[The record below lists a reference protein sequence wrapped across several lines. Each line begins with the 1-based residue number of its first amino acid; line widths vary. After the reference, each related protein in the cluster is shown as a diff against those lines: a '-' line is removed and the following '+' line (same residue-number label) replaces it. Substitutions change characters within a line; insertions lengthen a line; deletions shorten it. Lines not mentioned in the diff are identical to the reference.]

1 LYQRGKLANIRAVR
15 REGSERGR
23 FQTRTTLR
31 LLGVLACLGAFLAAG
46 CSGTTQEEPRA
57 STRPNIIFILADD
70 MRLDDFDY
78 MPQTQQLLS
87 DQGVTFGEAFVTTSL
102 CCPSRA
108 SILRGQYTHNHQVL
122 TNTKPEG
129 GFEKFRSMGHEDS
142 TLATWLQ
149 SAGYQ
154 TVLVGKYLNGY
165 PGREDQTYVPP
176 GWDEWYARLS
186 QGGYYD
192 YQINENGTVVSY
204 GNAEE
209 DYYTDVLASEANDY
223 VRRAAGSSSPF
234 FMYLAPAT
242 PHGPFVPAPRHE
254 NEYSDVK
261 APRPPSF
268 DEPDVDDKPEWVR
281 DLPRLEES
289 AEETTNAGE
298 EDTETGEDTTGIEED
313 TAGTDEESPVGTEE
327 TIDKAY
333 RNRLRMLLSLDE
345 MVAGLV
351 DELRDAGELD
361 NTYIFFTSD
370 NGYHFGEHRINLGK
384 RTVYEESVR
393 IPLAVRGPGVPS
405 GQTVEQ
411 MALNIDFAPT
421 IAELA
426 GVSTPAFVDGRSLAP
441 FLEGTQ
447 PDTWRSAFLLE
458 HYGGGNAPQRS
469 TPTYA
474 AVRTGTYKY
483 VEYASGEEELYD
495 LSSDPYELESLHASA
510 DPALVEALKSRLE
523 DLKTC
528 SGESCREAEDDP

>member
-1 LYQRGKLANIRAVR
+1 M
-15 REGSERGR
+15 
-23 FQTRTTLR
+23 LR

-46 CSGTTQEEPRA
+46 CSGTSQEEPRA
-57 STRPNIIFILADD
+57 STRPNIVFILADD
-70 MRLDDFDY
+70 MRVDDFDY
-78 MPQTQQLLS
+78 MPQTRQLIS
-87 DQGVTFGEAFVTTSL
+87 EQGVTFGEAFVTTSL

-165 PGREDQTYVPP
+165 PGRENDTYVPP

-192 YQINENGTVVSY
+192 YQLNENGTVVSY
-204 GNAEE
+204 GDAEE

-223 VRRAAGSSSPF
+223 VRRTAGSSSPF

-242 PHGPFVPAPRHE
+242 PHGPFTPAPRHE
-254 NEYSDVK
+254 NEYSDVS

-298 EDTETGEDTTGIEED
+298 EATNAGEETTGIEED
-313 TAGTDEESPVGTEE
+313 TAGTDEESPVDTEE
-327 TIDKAY
+327 MIDNAY

-351 DELRDAGELD
+351 DELRAAGELD

-384 RTVYEESVR
+384 RTVYEEAVR

-441 FLEGTQ
+441 FLEGAP
-447 PDTWRSAFLLE
+447 PDTWRSAVLLE
-458 HYGGGNAPQRS
+458 HYSGGNAPQRS
-469 TPTYA
+469 APTYA
-474 AVRTGTYKY
+474 ALRTGTYKY

-510 DPALVEALKSRLE
+510 DPALVETLKSRLE